1 MRIAT
6 PSTRLTRLV
15 QRATAACTLLLS
27 GAASAQTAVDSALL
41 SYINGIRAIDVH
53 AHPMRPVAANAP
65 PDTEFDALPLDGIPA
80 FAVPHR
86 LTTDDPI
93 WREAQTALY
102 KVPAAA
108 SDSAYRG
115 ALGATVERT
124 RREQGERFPVWT
136 LDAAVPAPEQ
146 EEEDETR

>member
-1 MRIAT
+1 MPLAPFARPWLPATLAEWIALRSVWARKSAREPAAPSTVNPSDLDHMRIAT

-15 QRATAACTLLLS
+15 QLATAACTLLLS

-53 AHPMRPVAANAP
+53 AHPMRPVAANTP

-86 LTTDDPI
+86 LTD
-93 WREAQTALY
+93 
-102 KVPAAA
+102 
-108 SDSAYRG
+108 
-115 ALGATVERT
+115 
-124 RREQGERFPVWT
+124 RRPH
-136 LDAAVPAPEQ
+136 LA
-146 EEEDETR
+146 